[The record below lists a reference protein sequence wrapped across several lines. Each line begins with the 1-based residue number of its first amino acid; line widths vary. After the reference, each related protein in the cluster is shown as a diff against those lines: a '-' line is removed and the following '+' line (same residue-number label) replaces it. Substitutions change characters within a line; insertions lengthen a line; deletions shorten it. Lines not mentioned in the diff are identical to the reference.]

1 MKFFRIITANF
12 LLLIATSSVSVFAA
26 SEANEGDDFLK
37 ANNDVSDIVSLQR
50 GARNFFNYCAGCHS
64 LKFIRYNQIA
74 EDLGLDE
81 LELTQN
87 IIFTDAKPED
97 LVTTNMLSADGSRWF
112 GKTPPDLSLIARSRD
127 TDQVYN
133 FLRTFYTDPN
143 SPTGTDNQAL
153 PGTSMPNILWLVQ
166 EQLNEKEFD
175 QFTLDIVNFLD
186 YVGEPIQS
194 ERKKLGIWVILFLL
208 IFLIFSYAL
217 YKDIW
222 KEVH

>member
-1 MKFFRIITANF
+1 MNLFRIITANF
-12 LLLIATSSVSVFAA
+12 LLLVTLSSVSVFAA
-26 SEANEGDDFLK
+26 SEVNEGDYFLK
-37 ANNDVSDIVSLQR
+37 ANNDVSDIDSLQR

-74 EDLGLDE
+74 EDLDLDE

-194 ERKKLGIWVILFLL
+194 ERKRIGIWVILFLL
-208 IFLIFSYAL
+208 VFLIFSYGL

-222 KEVH
+222 KEID

>member
-1 MKFFRIITANF
+1 MNLFRIITANF
-12 LLLIATSSVSVFAA
+12 LLLVTLSSVSVFAA
-26 SEANEGDDFLK
+26 SEVNEGDYFLK
-37 ANNDVSDIVSLQR
+37 ANNDVSDIDSLQR

-74 EDLGLDE
+74 EDLDLDE

-186 YVGEPIQS
+186 YVGEPIQL

>member
-1 MKFFRIITANF
+1 MKLFRIITANF
-12 LLLIATSSVSVFAA
+12 LLLVTLSSVSVFAA
-26 SEANEGDDFLK
+26 SEVNEGDYFLK

-186 YVGEPIQS
+186 YVGEPIQL

>member
-37 ANNDVSDIVSLQR
+37 ANNDVSDIASLQR

-186 YVGEPIQS
+186 YVGEPIQL